1 MTDENK
7 KVAKLKTFMFA
18 QDYSPEHWDWD
29 PSELKSLGN
38 PGDMANVIL
47 RRLQAAE
54 LEVTEAYAIEHDKDE
69 HELWNE
75 YENQYQVKIAETHIQ
90 VVCKLATG
98 ETLENI
104 AKFIGISPNFIAKP
118 KTGRYSYD
126 NMLAYLIHIKYPSK
140 YQYKPD
146 DVITIAGKEYI
157 KHFSESYSRWMHG
170 RAVRILR
177 DAEYDLKDLLVLIAE
192 GKIYKRDLPYSKYET
207 LYAMHRSRINK
218 ALSDRLEVE
227 HARELLVEDNQEY
240 LKQQRLKQQKLEQQK
255 LKRQKRTAN

>member
-69 HELWNE
+69 RELWNE

-126 NMLAYLIHIKYPSK
+126 NMLSYLIHIKYPSK
-140 YQYKPD
+140 YQYRPD
-146 DVITIAGKEYI
+146 NVITIAGKDYI
-157 KHFSESYSRWMHG
+157 RHFNESHRRWMHG
-170 RAVRILR
+170 RAVRILK
-177 DAEYDLKDLLVLIAE
+177 DAEYGLKDVLAMIAE
-192 GKIYKRDLPYSKYET
+192 GKISRDELMDDSRYEYVCIMHMSKIDKMFE
-207 LYAMHRSRINK
+207 SRRKYDKEK
-218 ALSDRLEVE
+218 ANRKYVKQ
-227 HARELLVEDNQEY
+227 RE
-240 LKQQRLKQQKLEQQK
+240 KQQE
-255 LKRQKRTAN
+255 RTAN